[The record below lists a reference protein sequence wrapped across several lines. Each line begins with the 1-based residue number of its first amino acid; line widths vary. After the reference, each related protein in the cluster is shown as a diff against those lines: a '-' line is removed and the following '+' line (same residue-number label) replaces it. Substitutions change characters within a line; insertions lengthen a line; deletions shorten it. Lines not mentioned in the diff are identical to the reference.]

1 MNNLEQLI
9 KGCKSTFSEEF
20 LVQQLIKKLKQCK
33 AVDSY
38 GNMTIAW
45 LKSLIVEYH
54 GETRSQLQ
62 VMTEFCVA
70 DVLTEIIRKSSKEYN
85 RKKAQEN
92 SGKERGWGPKGY
104 SKWLFGYADENLINT
119 ANQKTCTS
127 EARVQSEGSK
137 FEYVGSEAQKDFFR
151 ILYMLYNYEDSKNK
165 TRLHPGAVVP
175 LMAGNPWFTY
185 GIERAW
191 RLYELCKWPLQNG
204 IANDEE
210 LDLAESIKLLEGE
223 KELQICKDLNDLQA
237 DSEEGE
243 EVVDLLDYLQGTSD
257 MDEIW
262 GRSIKWTFQQY
273 NRTNFVF
280 LRMFWYRITYEYWES
295 DKIRCK
301 SGMTYIDYVIGSTA
315 LILVLNKILKQQ
327 IENLL
332 ASISSPKKLLSDIA
346 GTIEDVSSSIWSF
359 VERPITWCYS
369 HELLSEMVQY
379 FRDQAIEHYEEMNE
393 DKETADRYQKW
404 KKNLGKNT
412 QKNTEVEGFMLF
424 ESGFWDDDYDADSY
438 NESEGRSMTDSRDSS
453 TLNDSIDGFEFMEE
467 VGEQYALSNWKCAQ
481 RAKGIEEIS
490 LSQDNP
496 ERLLSELAK
505 LPFLAPKAVVE
516 VSSKWWECIHEYIRR
531 SEDVIKIK
539 KAYANYLQQ
548 QMAFAKRK
556 E

>member
-38 GNMTIAW
+38 GNMTIDW

-332 ASISSPKKLLSDIA
+332 ASISSPKKLLSDIT

-404 KKNLGKNT
+404 KENLGRSLEKD
-412 QKNTEVEGFMLF
+412 TEVEEFMLF
-424 ESGFWDDDYDADSY
+424 ESDFLDDDYGADSD
-438 NESEGRSMTDSRDSS
+438 NELERRSVTDSKDSG
-453 TLNDSIDGFEFMEE
+453 TLNDSIDEFEFAEE
-467 VGEQYALSNWKCAQ
+467 VGEQYAFSNWKYDQ
-481 RAKGIEEIS
+481 RVKRIEEIS
-490 LSQDNP
+490 LSQNNP
-496 ERLLSELAK
+496 KQLLLKLAELPL
-505 LPFLAPKAVVE
+505 LPPKAVVE
-516 VSSKWWECIHEYIRR
+516 VSEKWWECIHEYVRR
-531 SEDVIKIK
+531 SGNVIEIK
-539 KAYANYLQQ
+539 RAYADYLKQ
-548 QMAFAKRK
+548 QMALAKRK

>member
-38 GNMTIAW
+38 GNMTIDW

-210 LDLAESIKLLEGE
+210 LDLVESIKPLEGE

-301 SGMTYIDYVIGSTA
+301 PGMTYIDYVIGSTA
-315 LILVLNKILKQQ
+315 LVLALNKILKQQ
-327 IENLL
+327 I
-332 ASISSPKKLLSDIA
+332 KKLLEGIPAPEKMLSYIVD
-346 GTIEDVSSSIWSF
+346 TIEDASAPVWSF
-359 VERPITWCYS
+359 IERPITWCFNKK
-369 HELLSEMVQY
+369 LLSEMVQY
-379 FRDQAIEHYEEMNE
+379 FRDQVLECYEEINE
-393 DKETADRYQKW
+393 DKKTKARYRKW

-412 QKNTEVEGFMLF
+412 EKNTEVEGFMLF

-438 NESEGRSMTDSRDSS
+438 NESEGRSMTDSRDPGAW
-453 TLNDSIDGFEFMEE
+453 NDSIDGFGFTEE
-467 VGEQYALSNWKCAQ
+467 VGEPHVLSNWKYVQ
-481 RAKGIEEIS
+481 RAKEIEEIS

-496 ERLLSELAK
+496 EQLLSELAK
-505 LPFLAPKAVVE
+505 LPFLTPEAVVE